1 MGAGTGGADGPQAT
15 EAITMAVRISNVSVL
30 GFIINTH
37 GPDDMADASVM
48 AITEAVTAETK
59 GAIVHEYGAMQ
70 MVIPEHQKVTLNT
83 LFAGREVP
91 ASYIDR
97 RNRS

>member
-1 MGAGTGGADGPQAT
+1 
-15 EAITMAVRISNVSVL
+15 
-30 GFIINTH
+30 
-37 GPDDMADASVM
+37 MADASVM

-59 GAIVHEYGAMQ
+59 GAIVHEYGVMQ

-83 LFAGREVP
+83 LFAGREIP

-97 RNRS
+97 